1 MISSDVVTSL
11 TLVTNSVNEFYNTLE
26 FSKIFDKISIFYRK
40 VLAFDSII
48 EFAVMTKTILN
59 VLVVFIIL
67 SIK

>member
-1 MISSDVVTSL
+1 LISSDVVTSL